1 MIRAAVTMR
10 MTAIARNIK
19 AVKDPDIRARY
30 NGIFEHFLPNLVY
43 QANILL
49 HYYGHAF
56 RGNDIDWRKV
66 WETIE
71 RIYPALETA
80 LESAIQD
87 LLAV

>member
-1 MIRAAVTMR
+1 

-19 AVKDPDIRARY
+19 EVKDPDIRARY
-30 NGIFEHFLPNLVY
+30 NDIFENFLPNLVH

-56 RGNDIDWRKV
+56 RDKDIDWGKV

-71 RIYPALETA
+71 RTYPALETA

-87 LLAV
+87 LSAA